1 MIRATSAFRYLVAS
15 SSRTPRVSAFH
26 SNVWAAKRITET
38 VPALGESI
46 TEGTIAKWAK
56 QEGDKVSP
64 DEVVVVVETDKVTVD
79 IKATHHGVILKH
91 LATDNVE
98 VGKPLYELEVDDTAS
113 ASTGSAAS
121 PASTPIKT
129 NIADL
134 VTATTTSHDHSRQRK
149 PLIRFLGKR
158 SLLPSTHAAPAD
170 HSAVVKD
177 TTTTTT
183 TATTI
188 PTIICRAPKRPQT
201 GVDFHTLKDAAFYG
215 RPKLSEK
222 EISAI
227 ESGGAY

>member
-1 MIRATSAFRYLVAS
+1 M
-15 SSRTPRVSAFH
+15 
-26 SNVWAAKRITET
+26 
-38 VPALGESI
+38 
-46 TEGTIAKWAK
+46 
-56 QEGDKVSP
+56 
-64 DEVVVVVETDKVTVD
+64 
-79 IKATHHGVILKH
+79 
-91 LATDNVE
+91 E
-98 VGKPLYELEVDDTAS
+98 VGKPLYDLEVDDTAS

-134 VTATTTSHDHSRQRK
+134 VTATTISHDHSRQRK

-183 TATTI
+183 TTTATTTTTTI